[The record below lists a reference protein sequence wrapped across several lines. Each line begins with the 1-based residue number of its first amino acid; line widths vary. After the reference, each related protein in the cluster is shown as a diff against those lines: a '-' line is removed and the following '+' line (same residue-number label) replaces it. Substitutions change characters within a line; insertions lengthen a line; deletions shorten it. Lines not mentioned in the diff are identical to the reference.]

1 MVISL
6 RWVLKLNMIDVIKKN
21 HSTLLHHFGLLM
33 AVITFLWATL
43 APALAAGSLV
53 WNNTRKCVDADINDW
68 TLERVLEQ
76 VAGATGWQVFVE
88 PDTGKIVS
96 LKFHELPVD
105 EAMSRLLGGMN
116 FALLP
121 QTNASSKLFVF
132 SKSINEAT
140 LRVKP
145 ADIASAKNSGTNAI
159 PNELIVT
166 LKPGSKQSIEE
177 LARLL
182 GAKITGRIDELG
194 AYKLQF
200 DNEADATAAR
210 SLLASNPEVAGV
222 ESNYSIDRPTR
233 TDSLSMNGLLPM
245 NLQPA
250 KAGNPNQLIVGIV
263 DTGVQSQEPSISKF
277 LLPGVSLAGDTTLPT
292 DTPTHATM
300 MAETILSGILQTMG
314 TSTTEVPVKILNVNV
329 FGNNESTSTFDVAN
343 GIYVALKNGAMIINV
358 SLAGSGDSPLLQ
370 RVTEMVSQQG
380 GLVVAA
386 AGNEPTG
393 QPVYPGADPNV
404 FAVTAGDRNGNL
416 ASYANWASFV
426 DVIAPGNNIVS
437 FNSKAYLVSG
447 TSVSTAYVSGFA
459 TGLTLKNGTSLA
471 SSVAEIKQRLS
482 TSPKNTR

>member
-1 MVISL
+1 MDL
-6 RWVLKLNMIDVIKKN
+6 IKKKRFERPPN
-21 HSTLLHHFGLLM
+21 TGLVLAGIFLLWVTLI
-33 AVITFLWATL
+33 A
-43 APALAAGSLV
+43 APAADLLV
-53 WNNTRKCVDADINDW
+53 WNNAHKRVDAEINDW
-68 TLERVLEQ
+68 SVERVLEQ
-76 VAGATGWQVFVE
+76 IAGATGWQVFVE

-96 LKFHELPVD
+96 LKFRDLPVD

-121 QTNASSKLFVF
+121 QTNTSSKLFVF

-145 ADIASAKNSGTNAI
+145 AENAHAKASGANAI
-159 PNELIVT
+159 SNELIVT

-182 GAKITGRIDELG
+182 GAKVTGRLDELG

-200 DNEADATAAR
+200 NNEADATAAR
-210 SLLASNPEVAGV
+210 SLLSNNPDVAGV

-233 TDSLSMNGLLPM
+233 ADALSMNGLHPV

-263 DTGVQSQEPSISKF
+263 DTGIQSQEPSISKF
-277 LLPGVSLAGDTTLPT
+277 LLPGVSLAGEATLPT

-314 TSTTEVPVKILNVNV
+314 ASTTEVPVKFFNVNV

-343 GIYVALKNGAMIINV
+343 GIYVALKNGSMIINV
-358 SLAGSGDSPLLQ
+358 SLAGSGDSPLLH
-370 RVTEMVSQQG
+370 RVTEMVNQQG

-393 QPVYPGADPNV
+393 EPVYPGADPNV
-404 FAVTAGDRNGNL
+404 LAVTAGDRNGNL

-426 DVIAPGNNIVS
+426 DVIAPGNSIVS
-437 FNSKAYLVSG
+437 FNSRAYLVSG

-459 TGLTLKNGTSLA
+459 SGLTFKNGTSIA
-471 SSVAEIKQRLS
+471 GAVAEIKQRLS
-482 TSPKNTR
+482 TSPRKSP